1 MSGTSRAWAISR
13 RRRGPAV
20 RFHGVPV
27 SAGTAAGILRIVADS
42 VVGGASVAATPEEV
56 AAAFTAVASE
66 RSALADRLRR
76 TGRTSEAEIIA
87 IGALIA
93 GDPALSAPAVS
104 AVEGGADA
112 VTAVRE
118 AAERQAELM
127 EKLDNPA
134 LAARAGDIRQ
144 VGVAVIARL
153 LSGRGAS
160 AETTPPSETGADAG
174 AGADAGSGI
183 DANAGGANSPG
194 GDAGSGPDADAG
206 GVTGSGGSEVG
217 EFILVRHEVTP
228 SDLIELAEAGLVG
241 AVSVAGGASSHSAIV
256 ARGLGVPMITGVGP
270 DVLSLAPGQAAVLDG
285 TIGELLVGEQE
296 MADATRTADADRAS
310 GAAVSASGRATTDG
324 PARTSDG
331 RQIMVL
337 CNVASAVETRRGLAA
352 GADGVG
358 LLRTELPY
366 VQATDWPTLEQDR
379 EQLGP
384 ILELLAGRTATVRVL
399 DFSGDKIP
407 PFLATGTYWGR
418 SDVEAS
424 GEIGAGGG
432 SRSGEAGGTGAG
444 GAGEISLPAG
454 AGLAALLKHP
464 TALGDQLRAM
474 LEAGREAR
482 LAVLIPMVSSLRE
495 VSRVRQ
501 VLTETAADLDVEM
514 PPLGI
519 MVELESTAKNASVF
533 ASAVDFFSI
542 GTNDL
547 TGDVLGLGRRDPEAG
562 PGLAAHPRV
571 LALVKGVAKAGREAG
586 ITVSVCG
593 DAAADP
599 RVLPLLIGAGIKTVS
614 VPAARVATVR
624 SKISNLNF
632 LSCKQLT
639 ERALLASS
647 AAEVWDLVPAP

>member
-1 MSGTSRAWAISR
+1 MGDEGAGGTE
-13 RRRGPAV
+13 PPV

-42 VVGGASVAATPEEV
+42 AVGDASVAATPEEV
-56 AAAFTAVASE
+56 AAAFAGVAAE
-66 RSALADRLRR
+66 RSALAERLRKA
-76 TGRTSEAEIIA
+76 GRTSEAEIIA

-93 GDPALSAPAVS
+93 GDPALSGPAVS
-104 AVEGGADA
+104 AVEGGADV

-118 AAERQAELM
+118 AAERQAAMM
-127 EKLDNPA
+127 EALDNPA

-153 LSGRGAS
+153 LSGGGAS
-160 AETTPPSETGADAG
+160 AEAATGL
-174 AGADAGSGI
+174 
-183 DANAGGANSPG
+183 
-194 GDAGSGPDADAG
+194 DADAG
-206 GVTGSGGSEVG
+206 GVTGSGGSG
-217 EFILVRHEVTP
+217 ERDFILVRHEVTP

-241 AVSVAGGASSHSAIV
+241 AVSVAGGGSSHAAIV
-256 ARGLGVPMITGVGP
+256 ARGLGIPMITGAST
-270 DVLSLAPGQAAVLDG
+270 DVLDLAVGQAAVVDG
-285 TIGELLVGEQE
+285 TTGELVVGARE
-296 MADATRTADADRAS
+296 MADATRVADAERAA
-310 GAAVSASGRATTDG
+310 GGTLAAGERVQLGG
-324 PARTSDG
+324 PARTADG
-331 RQIMVL
+331 RQIVVL

-379 EQLGP
+379 AQLGP

-407 PFLATGTYWGR
+407 PFLATGAYWGR

-424 GEIGAGGG
+424 GEIGAGAGA
-432 SRSGEAGGTGAG
+432 RSAGAGGTDAGGAG

-464 TALGDQLRAM
+464 SALADQLRAM
-474 LEAGREAR
+474 LEAGRSTR
-482 LAVLIPMVSSLRE
+482 LEVLIPMISSLRE

-501 VLTETAADLDVEM
+501 VLTETAAELDLEV

-519 MVELESTAKNASVF
+519 MVELESTAKNAAVF

-547 TGDVLGLGRRDPEAG
+547 TGDVLGLGRRDPAAG

-571 LALVKGVAKAGREAG
+571 LALVKGIAKAGREAG
-586 ITVSVCG
+586 ISVSVCG

-599 RVLPLLIGAGIKTVS
+599 RVLPLLIGAGVKTVS

-624 SKISNLNF
+624 SNISKLNF

-647 AAEVWDLVPAP
+647 AAEVWDLVPAL

>member
-1 MSGTSRAWAISR
+1 MGAETAGGTGS
-13 RRRGPAV
+13 PV
-20 RFHGVPV
+20 RFRGVPV

-42 VVGGASVAATPEEV
+42 VVGDATVAATPEQV
-56 AAAFTAVASE
+56 AAAFTAVAAE
-66 RSALADRLRR
+66 RSALAERLRKA
-76 TGRTSEAEIIA
+76 GRTSEAEIIA

-93 GDPALSAPAVS
+93 GDPALSSPAVT
-104 AVEGGADA
+104 AVQGGADV

-118 AAERQAELM
+118 AAERQAAMM

-153 LSGRGAS
+153 MTGGGA
-160 AETTPPSETGADAG
+160 AAAAGPATAAG
-174 AGADAGSGI
+174 AGSDAGPR
-183 DANAGGANSPG
+183 A
-194 GDAGSGPDADAG
+194 DADAG
-206 GVTGSGGSEVG
+206 VATDAGGGTRSGLATDARGGAGSGLDADSGGTGVQD
-217 EFILVRHEVTP
+217 FILVRHEVTP
-228 SDLIELAEAGLVG
+228 SDLIELAEAGLAG
-241 AVSVAGGASSHSAIV
+241 AVSVAGGGSSHAAIV
-256 ARGLGVPMITGVGP
+256 ARGLGIPMIAGASP
-270 DVLSLAPGQAAVLDG
+270 DVLGLAAGQAAVVDG
-285 TIGELLVGEQE
+285 TAGELLVGAQE
-296 MADATRTADADRAS
+296 MADAKRAS
-310 GAAVSASGRATTDG
+310 GAQASAGGEARVDG

-331 RQIMVL
+331 RQIVVL
-337 CNVASAVETRRGLAA
+337 CNVASEVETRRGLAA

-366 VQATDWPTLEQDR
+366 VQATDWPTLAQHEA
-379 EQLGP
+379 QLGP
-384 ILELLAGRTATVRVL
+384 ILTLLTGKTATVRVL

-407 PFLATGTYWGR
+407 PFLATGAYWGR
-418 SDVEAS
+418 SEVEAEGVS
-424 GEIGAGGG
+424 GAGGVVG
-432 SRSGEAGGTGAG
+432 SG
-444 GAGEISLPAG
+444 GAGEISLPTG
-454 AGLAALLKHP
+454 AGLAALLTHP
-464 TALGDQLRAM
+464 SALGDQLRAM

-501 VLTETAADLDVEM
+501 VLTETAAELDVEV

-519 MVELESTAKNASVF
+519 MVELESTAKNAAVF

-547 TGDVLGLGRRDPEAG
+547 TGDVLKMGRRDPAAG

-599 RVLPLLIGAGIKTVS
+599 RVLPLLIGAGVKTVS

-647 AAEVWDLVPAP
+647 AAEVWDLVPAL

>member
-1 MSGTSRAWAISR
+1 MGDETAGGTRS
-13 RRRGPAV
+13 PV

-42 VVGGASVAATPEEV
+42 AVGDANVAATPEEV
-56 AAAFTAVASE
+56 AAAFTGVAAD
-66 RSALADRLRR
+66 RSALAERLRKA
-76 TGRTSEAEIIA
+76 GRTSEAEIIA

-93 GDPALSAPAVS
+93 GDPALSSPAVA
-104 AVEGGADA
+104 AVQGGADA

-118 AAERQAELM
+118 AAERQAGLM

-144 VGVAVIARL
+144 VGVAVIERLRAGGGASPAAGFASGAR
-153 LSGRGAS
+153 GDAGPGARPGGAAS
-160 AETTPPSETGADAG
+160 AEPG
-174 AGADAGSGI
+174 AGSGL
-183 DANAGGANSPG
+183 DVDGGLTS
-194 GDAGSGPDADAG
+194 
-206 GVTGSGGSEVG
+206 GSGGSG
-217 EFILVRHEVTP
+217 ERDFILVRHEVTP

-241 AVSVAGGASSHSAIV
+241 AVSVAGGASSHAAIV
-256 ARGLGVPMITGVGP
+256 ARGLGVPMITGASP
-270 DVLSLAPGQAAVLDG
+270 DVLDLAVGQAAVVDG
-285 TIGELLVGEQE
+285 TTGELVVGARE
-296 MADATRTADADRAS
+296 MADATAAADA
-310 GAAVSASGRATTDG
+310 GRAADAPVIAGDQARQGG
-324 PARTSDG
+324 PARTADG
-331 RQIMVL
+331 RQIVVL

-366 VQATDWPTLEQDR
+366 VQATHWPTLEQDR
-379 EQLGP
+379 AQLGP
-384 ILELLAGRTATVRVL
+384 ILELLAGKTATVRVL

-407 PFLATGTYWGR
+407 PFLATGAYWGR

-424 GEIGAGGG
+424 GEIGAGGD
-432 SRSGEAGGTGAG
+432 SRSSAAGGTEAGGTG

-464 TALGDQLRAM
+464 TALADQLRAM
-474 LEAGREAR
+474 LEAGRSTR
-482 LAVLIPMVSSLRE
+482 LEVLVPMISSLRE
-495 VSRVRQ
+495 VSRVRR
-501 VLTETAADLDVEM
+501 VLTETAAELDLEV

-519 MVELESTAKNASVF
+519 MVELESTAKNAAVF

-547 TGDVLGLGRRDPEAG
+547 TGDVLGLGRRDPAAG

-571 LALVKGVAKAGREAG
+571 LALVKGIAKAGREAG
-586 ITVSVCG
+586 ISVSVCG

-599 RVLPLLIGAGIKTVS
+599 RVLPLLIGAGVKTVS

-624 SKISNLNF
+624 SNISKLNF

-647 AAEVWDLVPAP
+647 AAEVWDLVPAL

>member
-1 MSGTSRAWAISR
+1 MGDEAAGGTE
-13 RRRGPAV
+13 PPV

-42 VVGGASVAATPEEV
+42 AVGDASVTATPEEV
-56 AAAFTAVASE
+56 AAAFSGVAAE
-66 RSALADRLRR
+66 RSALAERLRKA
-76 TGRTSEAEIIA
+76 GRTSEAEIIA

-93 GDPALSAPAVS
+93 GAPALSSPAVA
-104 AVEGGADA
+104 AVQGGADP

-118 AAERQAELM
+118 AAEGQAAMM

-153 LSGRGAS
+153 RSGGGAGS
-160 AETTPPSETGADAG
+160 GDADAGAGGAAGSGGADAG
-174 AGADAGSGI
+174 AGDGAGSG
-183 DANAGGANSPG
+183 
-194 GDAGSGPDADAG
+194 DADAG
-206 GVTGSGGSEVG
+206 AGGAAGSGDGEVR

-241 AVSVAGGASSHSAIV
+241 AVSVAGGASSHAAIV
-256 ARGLGVPMITGVGP
+256 ARGLGVPMIAGASP
-270 DVLSLAPGQAAVLDG
+270 DVLDLAPGSDAVVDG
-285 TIGELLVGEQE
+285 TTGELLGGARE
-296 MADATRTADADRAS
+296 MAGGTRAGDAERAAD
-310 GAAVSASGRATTDG
+310 AAVSAGAADKVGG
-324 PARTSDG
+324 PARTNDG

-337 CNVASAVETRRGLAA
+337 CNVASEVETRRGLAA

-366 VQATDWPTLEQDR
+366 VQADDWPTLEQDR

-384 ILELLAGRTATVRVL
+384 ILELLAGETATLRLL

-424 GEIGAGGG
+424 GDIGAGGT
-432 SRSGEAGGTGAG
+432 EAGGAG

-464 TALGDQLRAM
+464 SALSDQLRAM

-482 LAVLIPMVSSLRE
+482 LAVLIPMVRSLRE

-501 VLTETAADLDVEM
+501 VLTQTAAELDVEV
-514 PPLGI
+514 PSLGI
-519 MVELESTAKNASVF
+519 MVELESTAKNAAVF

-547 TGDVLGLGRRDPEAG
+547 TGDVLGMGRRDPEAG

-599 RVLPLLIGAGIKTVS
+599 RVLPLLIGAGVKTVS

-624 SKISNLNF
+624 STISNLNV

-647 AAEVWDLVPAP
+647 AARVWDLVPAL

>member
-1 MSGTSRAWAISR
+1 MGDERAGGTV
-13 RRRGPAV
+13 PPV

-42 VVGGASVAATPEEV
+42 AVGDANVAATPEEV
-56 AAAFTAVASE
+56 AAAFTGVAAD
-66 RSALADRLRR
+66 RSALAERLRKA
-76 TGRTSEAEIIA
+76 GRTSEAEIIA

-93 GDPALSAPAVS
+93 GDPALSAPAVA
-104 AVEGGADA
+104 AVQGGADA

-118 AAERQAELM
+118 AAERQAVMM

-144 VGVAVIARL
+144 VGVAVIERL
-153 LSGRGAS
+153 RAGGGAAAGVVVAS
-160 AETTPPSETGADAG
+160 ATGADAG
-174 AGADAGSGI
+174 PGADAGSGPN
-183 DANAGGANSPG
+183 AVAGGATGLG
-194 GDAGSGPDADAG
+194 GD
-206 GVTGSGGSEVG
+206 VG
-217 EFILVRHEVTP
+217 AEDRDFILVRHEVTP
-228 SDLIELAEAGLVG
+228 SDLIELAESGLVG
-241 AVSVAGGASSHSAIV
+241 AVSVAGGASSHAAIV
-256 ARGLGVPMITGVGP
+256 ARGLGVPMITGASPG
-270 DVLSLAPGQAAVLDG
+270 VLDLALGQAAVVDG
-285 TIGELLVGEQE
+285 TTGELVVGARE
-296 MADATRTADADRAS
+296 MADATAAGDAERAAGASVTAGDQAKL
-310 GAAVSASGRATTDG
+310 GG
-324 PARTSDG
+324 PARTADG
-331 RQIMVL
+331 RQIVVL

-366 VQATDWPTLEQDR
+366 VQSPSWPTLEQDR
-379 EQLGP
+379 AQLGP
-384 ILELLAGRTATVRVL
+384 ILELLTGRTATVRVL

-407 PFLATGTYWGR
+407 PFLATGAYWGR
-418 SDVEAS
+418 SDVEAG
-424 GEIGAGGG
+424 GEIGAGGD
-432 SRSGEAGGTGAG
+432 SRSGGAGGTEARGAG

-464 TALGDQLRAM
+464 TALADQLRAM
-474 LEAGREAR
+474 LEAGRSTR
-482 LAVLIPMVSSLRE
+482 LEVLVPMVSSLRE
-495 VSRVRQ
+495 VSRVRR
-501 VLTETAADLDVEM
+501 VLTETAAELDLEV

-519 MVELESTAKNASVF
+519 MVELESTAKNAAVF

-547 TGDVLGLGRRDPEAG
+547 TGDVLGLGRRDPAAG

-571 LALVKGVAKAGREAG
+571 LALVKGIAKAGREAG
-586 ITVSVCG
+586 ISVSVCG

-599 RVLPLLIGAGIKTVS
+599 RVLPLLIGAGVKTVS

-624 SKISNLNF
+624 SNISKLNF

-647 AAEVWDLVPAP
+647 AAEVWDLVPAL